1 MFIKGLSR
9 EQTNIEKANFSNETR
24 IMERDDDVSE
34 VLANDVRLQYQK
46 TFTTIRRIVET
57 FPEDQWLQPH
67 GDEYYL
73 PCRIAYH
80 LAVVIDNYVAGGYK
94 DKDFASKLPYGKWS
108 EATAEILPDK
118 ATYLAYL
125 DAVLARANQALTLL
139 NDEILLSAIE
149 PERTWMGATQMAI
162 HLYMMRELSDHTGEL
177 NKMLIEN
184 GLPDVWVAR
193 Q

>member
-1 MFIKGLSR
+1 M
-9 EQTNIEKANFSNETR
+9 
-24 IMERDDDVSE
+24 SE

-108 EATAEILPDK
+108 EATAEILPNK
-118 ATYLAYL
+118 AEFMVYFS
-125 DAVLARANQALTLL
+125 AVLGRADRALATL
-139 NDEILLSAIE
+139 NDEILLSPLE
-149 PERTWMGATQMAI
+149 PERTWMGGTQMAL

-184 GLPDVWVAR
+184 GLSDVWVGR
-193 Q
+193 

>member
-24 IMERDDDVSE
+24 IMERDDDMSE

-108 EATAEILPDK
+108 EATAEILPNK
-118 ATYLAYL
+118 AEFMVYFS
-125 DAVLARANQALTLL
+125 AVLGRADRALATL
-139 NDEILLSAIE
+139 NDEILLSPLE
-149 PERTWMGATQMAI
+149 PERTWMGGTQMAL

-184 GLPDVWVAR
+184 GLSDVWVGK
-193 Q
+193 